1 MSPTEP
7 PVYKATFAG
16 LHKWYTHV
24 FEKFGWMILA
34 NHESSS
40 SSSDVLRKRM
50 AFKLTGYENMI
61 LSLQEA
67 IDEKQKRFTES
78 DRKDDLAIMAS
89 NVETLLKYW
98 NTVKDI
104 PADGRKRRR
113 SKKKRSSRRSVRK

>member
-89 NVETLLKYW
+89 NFETLLKYW

>member
-89 NVETLLKYW
+89 NVETLLKYC